1 MKYFEMDRNEFN
13 ARMVDMTVKELQAL
27 VKVLGFEIKGAW
39 KMKKVELAQ
48 AIFVQWEAK
57 MVETKDIEITTT
69 VEETPTEI
77 IEAETNEMPLETAIT
92 EQPKKKSRKLVGQ
105 IVIYN
110 PKGEVAYTFDSYEK
124 AMIELQVFNLSEI
137 KWLCNG
143 SRIGKYGPRSKFHK
157 FNGYKFTI
165 DK

>member
-1 MKYFEMDRNEFN
+1 MGVILIE
-13 ARMVDMTVKELQAL
+13 MTVKELLEL
-27 VKVLGFEIKGAW
+27 VKVLGFEIKGAS
-39 KMKKVELAQ
+39 KMKKVDLAQ
-48 AIFVQWEAK
+48 EIFTQWEAK
-57 MVETKDIEITTT
+57 VKETTT
-69 VEETPTEI
+69 VEETQTETT
-77 IEAETNEMPLETAIT
+77 EAETNETPIATAIT
-92 EQPKKKSRKLVGQ
+92 EQQKKKSRKLVGQ

-143 SRIGKYGPRSKFHK
+143 NRQPKYGQRSKFYK

-165 DK
+165 DKNL

>member
-1 MKYFEMDRNEFN
+1 MKYFELDRNEFN
-13 ARMVDMTVKELQAL
+13 AKLVEMTVKELLEL
-27 VKVLGFEIKGAW
+27 VKVLGFEIKGAS
-39 KMKKVELAQ
+39 KMKKVDLAQ
-48 AIFVQWEAK
+48 EIFTQWEAK
-57 MVETKDIEITTT
+57 VKETTT
-69 VEETPTEI
+69 VEEIQTETT
-77 IEAETNEMPLETAIT
+77 EAETNETPIATAIT
-92 EQPKKKSRKLVGQ
+92 EQQKKKSRKLVGQ

-143 SRIGKYGPRSKFHK
+143 NRQPKYGQRSKFYK

-165 DK
+165 DKNL

>member
-13 ARMVDMTVKELQAL
+13 AKLVEMTVKELLEL
-27 VKVLGFEIKGAW
+27 VKVLGFEIKGAS
-39 KMKKVELAQ
+39 KMKKVDLAQ

-57 MVETKDIEITTT
+57 VKKTTKIEETSTETIEAGINETLVETAT
-69 VEETPTEI
+69 
-77 IEAETNEMPLETAIT
+77 T

-137 KWLCNG
+137 KWLVNG
-143 SRIGKYGPRSKFHK
+143 NRQPSYGPRSKFRR
-157 FNGYKFTI
+157 FDGYKFTI
-165 DK
+165 EKY

>member
-13 ARMVDMTVKELQAL
+13 AKLVEMTVKELLEL
-27 VKVLGFEIKGAW
+27 VKVLGFEIKGAS
-39 KMKKVELAQ
+39 KMKKVDLAQ
-48 AIFVQWEAK
+48 EIFTQWEAK
-57 MVETKDIEITTT
+57 VKETTT
-69 VEETPTEI
+69 VEETQTETT
-77 IEAETNEMPLETAIT
+77 EAETNETPIATAIT
-92 EQPKKKSRKLVGQ
+92 EQQKKKSRKLVGQ

-143 SRIGKYGPRSKFHK
+143 NRQPKYGQRSKFYK

-165 DK
+165 DKNL

>member
-13 ARMVDMTVKELQAL
+13 SKLVEMTVKELLEL
-27 VKVLGFEIKGAW
+27 VKVLGFEIKGAS
-39 KMKKVELAQ
+39 KMKKVDLAKE
-48 AIFVQWEAK
+48 IFTQWETK
-57 MVETKDIEITTT
+57 VKETTK
-69 VEETPTEI
+69 VEETTPTETT
-77 IEAETNEMPLETAIT
+77 EAETNEIPVETATT

-110 PKGEVAYTFDSYEK
+110 SKGEVAYTFDSYEK

-143 SRIGKYGPRSKFHK
+143 NRQPSYGPRSKFYK

-165 DK
+165 EK

>member
-13 ARMVDMTVKELQAL
+13 AKLEEMTVKELLEL
-27 VKVLGFEIKGAW
+27 VKVLGFEIKGAS
-39 KMKKVELAQ
+39 KMKKVDLAQ

-57 MVETKDIEITTT
+57 VKKTTKI
-69 VEETPTEI
+69 EETSTET
-77 IEAETNEMPLETAIT
+77 IEAEINETLVETATT

-137 KWLCNG
+137 KWLVNG
-143 SRIGKYGPRSKFHK
+143 NRQPSYGPRSKFYK

-165 DK
+165 EKY

>member
-13 ARMVDMTVKELQAL
+13 AKLVEMTVKELLEL
-27 VKVLGFEIKGAW
+27 VKVLGFEIKGAS
-39 KMKKVELAQ
+39 KMKKVDLAQ
-48 AIFVQWEAK
+48 EIFAQWEAK
-57 MVETKDIEITTT
+57 VKETTT
-69 VEETPTEI
+69 VEETQTETT
-77 IEAETNEMPLETAIT
+77 EAETNETPVATAIT
-92 EQPKKKSRKLVGQ
+92 EQQKKKSRKLVGQ

-110 PKGEVAYTFDSYEK
+110 PNGEVAYTFDSYEK

-143 SRIGKYGPRSKFHK
+143 NRQPKYGQRSKFYK

-165 DK
+165 DKNL

>member
-13 ARMVDMTVKELQAL
+13 AKLIEMTVKELLEL
-27 VKVLGFEIKGAW
+27 VKVLGFEIKGAS
-39 KMKKVELAQ
+39 KMKKVDLAQ
-48 AIFVQWEAK
+48 EIFTQWEAK
-57 MVETKDIEITTT
+57 VKETTT
-69 VEETPTEI
+69 VEETQTETT
-77 IEAETNEMPLETAIT
+77 EAETNETPIATAIT
-92 EQPKKKSRKLVGQ
+92 EQQKKKSRKLVGQ

-143 SRIGKYGPRSKFHK
+143 NRQPKYGQRSKFYK

-165 DK
+165 DKNL

>member
-13 ARMVDMTVKELQAL
+13 AKLIEMTVKELLEL
-27 VKVLGFEIKGAW
+27 VKVLGFEIKGAS
-39 KMKKVELAQ
+39 KMKKVDLAQ
-48 AIFVQWEAK
+48 EIFAQWEAK
-57 MVETKDIEITTT
+57 VKETTT
-69 VEETPTEI
+69 VEETQTETT
-77 IEAETNEMPLETAIT
+77 EAETNETPVATAIT
-92 EQPKKKSRKLVGQ
+92 EQQKKKSRKLVGQ

-143 SRIGKYGPRSKFHK
+143 NRQPKYGQRSKFYK

-165 DK
+165 DKNL

>member
-13 ARMVDMTVKELQAL
+13 AKLVEMTVKELLEL
-27 VKVLGFEIKGAW
+27 VKVLGFEIKGAS
-39 KMKKVELAQ
+39 KMKKVDLAQ

-57 MVETKDIEITTT
+57 VKETTKI
-69 VEETPTEI
+69 EETSTETT
-77 IEAETNEMPLETAIT
+77 EAETNETLVETATT

-137 KWLCNG
+137 KWLVNG
-143 SRIGKYGPRSKFHK
+143 NRQPSYGPRSKFYK

-165 DK
+165 EKY

>member
-13 ARMVDMTVKELQAL
+13 AKLVEMTVKELLEL
-27 VKVLGFEIKGAW
+27 VKVLGFEIKGAS
-39 KMKKVELAQ
+39 KMKKVDLAQ

-57 MVETKDIEITTT
+57 VKKTTKIEETSTETIEAGINETLVETAT
-69 VEETPTEI
+69 
-77 IEAETNEMPLETAIT
+77 T

-105 IVIYN
+105 IGIYN

-137 KWLCNG
+137 KWLVNG
-143 SRIGKYGPRSKFHK
+143 NRQPSYGPRSKFRR
-157 FNGYKFTI
+157 FDGYKFTI
-165 DK
+165 EKY

>member
-13 ARMVDMTVKELQAL
+13 AKLLEMTVKELLEL
-27 VKVLGFEIKGAW
+27 VKVLGFEIKGAS
-39 KMKKVELAQ
+39 KMKKVDLAQ
-48 AIFVQWEAK
+48 EIFTQWEAK
-57 MVETKDIEITTT
+57 VKETTT
-69 VEETPTEI
+69 VEETETETT
-77 IEAETNEMPLETAIT
+77 EAETNETPIATAIT
-92 EQPKKKSRKLVGQ
+92 EQQKKKSRKLVGQ

-143 SRIGKYGPRSKFHK
+143 NRQPKYGQRSKFYK

-165 DK
+165 DKNL

>member
-13 ARMVDMTVKELQAL
+13 AKLVEMTVKELLEL
-27 VKVLGFEIKGAW
+27 VKVLGFEIKGAS
-39 KMKKVELAQ
+39 KMKKVDLSQE
-48 AIFVQWEAK
+48 IFTQWEAK
-57 MVETKDIEITTT
+57 VKETTT
-69 VEETPTEI
+69 VEETQTETT
-77 IEAETNEMPLETAIT
+77 EAESNETPIATAIT
-92 EQPKKKSRKLVGQ
+92 EQQKKKSRKLVGQ

-143 SRIGKYGPRSKFHK
+143 NRQPKYGQRSKFYK

-165 DK
+165 DKNL

>member
-13 ARMVDMTVKELQAL
+13 AKLVEMTVKELLEL
-27 VKVLGFEIKGAW
+27 VKVLGFEIKGAS
-39 KMKKVELAQ
+39 KMKKVDLAQ
-48 AIFVQWEAK
+48 EIFTQWEAK
-57 MVETKDIEITTT
+57 VKETTT
-69 VEETPTEI
+69 VEETQTETT
-77 IEAETNEMPLETAIT
+77 EAETNETPIATAIT
-92 EQPKKKSRKLVGQ
+92 EQQKKKSRKLVGQ

-143 SRIGKYGPRSKFHK
+143 NRQPSYGQRSKFYK

-165 DK
+165 DKNL

>member
-13 ARMVDMTVKELQAL
+13 AKLVEMTVKELLEL
-27 VKVLGFEIKGAW
+27 VKVLGFEIKGAS
-39 KMKKVELAQ
+39 KMKKVDLAQ
-48 AIFVQWEAK
+48 EIFTQWEAK
-57 MVETKDIEITTT
+57 VKETTT
-69 VEETPTEI
+69 VEETETETT
-77 IEAETNEMPLETAIT
+77 EAETNETPIATAIT
-92 EQPKKKSRKLVGQ
+92 EQQKKKSRKLVGQ

-143 SRIGKYGPRSKFHK
+143 NRQPKYGQRSKFYK

-165 DK
+165 DKNL